1 MQRIVI
7 KNFGPISNAEIEI
20 KKTVVLIG
28 DNAMG
33 KSTILKLISTFLW
46 MEKVLVRGNNAIEY
60 FTGEGCFKNEICK
73 YHRIE
78 NYFKP
83 RTLLQDGTHI
93 TFTGTRFKFEYQ
105 SDLPKMPD
113 FFSIRELDS
122 HTPYHLPQIM
132 YIPAERN
139 LIANVKNPQTLKL
152 ISASLIDFISEYD
165 KAKNELKTNLELPI
179 GDNISI
185 NYRKTNDIVYIKGV
199 NYEIPLNEA
208 ASGIQSNVPLYLVA
222 WYLSNL
228 TEHQS
233 DISQNMSS
241 DENERFKKA
250 IKEIYANENLTEEQ
264 RRAALS
270 VLSSQFKKTA
280 FVNIV
285 EEPEQNL
292 FPASQMQI
300 IKSLV
305 SFCNQNE
312 NNKLIISTHSP
323 YILATINNLM
333 LANKTGKKY
342 PDKVS
347 QKLDKHLWL
356 NHDNVFAGIVQNGN
370 VEEIIDREFDMIH
383 MEQIDSVSRGINED
397 FDYLYNLETEEN
409 AEM

>member
-28 DNAMG
+28 DNAIG

-60 FTGEGCFKNEICK
+60 FTEEGRFKNEICK

-78 NYFKP
+78 NYFQP

-93 TFTGTRFKFEYQ
+93 VFSGTRFNFEYQ
-105 SDLPKMPD
+105 SSPPKSTD
-113 FFSIRELDS
+113 FFSIKELDN
-122 HTPYHLPQIM
+122 HTPYYLPQIM

-139 LIANVKNPQTLKL
+139 LIANVKNPQTLRL
-152 ISASLIDFISEYD
+152 ISASLVDFISEYD
-165 KAKNELKTNLELPI
+165 KAKNELKADLELPI

-185 NYRKTNDIVYIKGV
+185 NYRKAKDIVYIKDGD
-199 NYEIPLNEA
+199 YEIPLNEA
-208 ASGIQSNVPLYLVA
+208 ASGIQSNAPLYLVA
-222 WYLSNL
+222 WYLSKL
-228 TEHQS
+228 TEHPS
-233 DISQNMSS
+233 EISQNMSS

-250 IKEIYANENLTEEQ
+250 IKEIYANESLTEEQ

-270 VLSSQFKKTA
+270 VLSLQFKNTA

-292 FPASQMQI
+292 FPVSQMQI

-323 YILATINNLM
+323 YVLATINNLM
-333 LANKTGKKY
+333 LANKTGGKY

-347 QKLDKHLWL
+347 RKFDKHLWL
-356 NHDNVFAGIVQNGN
+356 NHDNVFAGIVQNGK
-370 VEEIIDREFDMIH
+370 VEEIIDREFDMIR

-397 FDYLYNLETEEN
+397 FDYLYNLETKEN